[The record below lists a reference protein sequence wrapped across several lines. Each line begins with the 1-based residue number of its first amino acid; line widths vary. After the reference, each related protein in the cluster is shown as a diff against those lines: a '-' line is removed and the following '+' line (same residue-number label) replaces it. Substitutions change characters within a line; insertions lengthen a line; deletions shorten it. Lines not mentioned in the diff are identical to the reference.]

1 VQVGLTTEQH
11 HELLDWAELPGRR
24 APSRHGD
31 RAVAVPPSIL
41 CGKSVDEGCTRKGL
55 SEGLSSVSALFL
67 KKCGVLT
74 DDDEAREIVEA
85 ARRRIAKLEKGAQFR
100 LRELFRDKRWEGFS
114 KGARLRAGR
123 LFYEYAAEAR
133 HGIFVLPK
141 TSANHQRYE
150 KRSSV

>member
-1 VQVGLTTEQH
+1 MKTIKTEVAD
-11 HELLDWAELPGRR
+11 ETYILLVRKRR
-24 APSRHGD
+24 
-31 RAVAVPPSIL
+31 
-41 CGKSVDEGCTRKGL
+41 
-55 SEGLSSVSALFL
+55 SEGLPSVSALFL

-85 ARRRIAKLEKGAQFR
+85 ARKRIAKLEKGTQFR

-123 LFYEYAAEAR
+123 LFYEYAAESR